1 MSKYFIEFK
10 NKTGLGQYMT
20 FCVYQQM
27 DDAGYSDSVAWL
39 FTTIPGGSSSTVSWK
54 LDKYMVALADYRL
67 KDQFGTYHNKQ
78 TASAELG
85 SNWQIFN
92 YNDDESQTLL
102 PLLDE
107 KVEPYTIKITNN
119 STASANCGVG
129 MWGGTTGFVR
139 NLHRSSTASFKFE
152 PKYFIGVFD
161 TEIHRGQVIEDNALA
176 SKLISFPPEKNLAI
190 ITAMSEN
197 GSIFLTVD
205 FSERSS
211 NPYFS
216 SFADFCEKLYEIIF
230 IVPISCVKNCFTSIW
245 EIFGSNKKKV

>member
-78 TASAELG
+78 TASAE
-85 SNWQIFN
+85 
-92 YNDDESQTLL
+92 
-102 PLLDE
+102 LDE

-245 EIFGSNKKKV
+245 EIFGSNKKKIYCHGNCIDNYGGIDK